1 MIVKPRL
8 DTLIVIGI
16 VGRMISYICL
26 YQFIIVWYL
35 EIRKLA
41 TCRISSLSSFASW
54 LFSLLYCSSR
64 PAFPNSPRCDV
75 LLAWNVTHHI
85 YISNGLDCVNRK
97 SRLECQLWQISP
109 TLQCNVSHLY
119 QVDERCHHGLL
130 LACEAKEVHIKCIGQ
145 SNICNSRA
153 TMM

>member
-119 QVDERCHHGLL
+119 QVIDMFVLGKKVRMKRREMVLVK
-130 LACEAKEVHIKCIGQ
+130 A
-145 SNICNSRA
+145 ICNSRA
-153 TMM
+153 TVM